1 MDEKRVSQFSL
12 LLILDENVKVTF
24 FMDEKRVSQFSSL
37 LVLDENIK
45 VTFFMDEK
53 RVSSILIT
61 IGYGQGNRLNHV
73 NYYE

>member
-12 LLILDENVKVTF
+12 LLVLDENV
-24 FMDEKRVSQFSSL
+24 
-37 LVLDENIK
+37 K

-61 IGYGQGNRLNHV
+61 IGFG
-73 NYYE
+73 